1 MDDRVKNLDTP
12 KKCEV
17 FAKNALLKD
26 REDLAKQAKA
36 RAIELK
42 AEDYGAETL
51 AEREAIK
58 AVYAYEEVLSARNGK
73 KTRASR
79 TWPMIQ
85 KYGIINAVERAVDRK
100 AETKGYTALLEMG
113 LEAYAFEA
121 VILRYPELFSES
133 AVEIS
138 QRRMSEWKEN
148 V

>member
-1 MDDRVKNLDTP
+1 MDDRVKKLDTP
-12 KKCEV
+12 TKCEI

-26 REDLAKQAKA
+26 REDLAKQAKE
-36 RAIELK
+36 RAIQLK

-51 AEREAIK
+51 AEKEAIK
-58 AVYAYEEVLSARNGK
+58 AVYAYEEVLSANNGK

-138 QRRMSEWKEN
+138 RQRMSEWKSI
-148 V
+148 